1 MLRGKEKMKRKILI
15 IVILVFIFAACGKK
29 DEYIERVKSSHLN
42 MYPKVEFGKVLDKV
56 TKNEKWLHFQDE
68 DGNFVEFKGTLINPK
83 TKKKID
89 LLIQWK
95 VTTDGYDPYYL
106 GVDGESVALL
116 GYGMFIPMVY
126 AMYLGIDVE
135 ELGI

>member
-1 MLRGKEKMKRKILI
+1 MGRKILMI
-15 IVILVFIFAACGKK
+15 LTVVLVFVGCGKK

-56 TKNEKWLHFQDE
+56 TKNEKWLHFEDE
-68 DGNFVEFKGTLINPK
+68 EGDFVEFKGTLVNPH
-83 TKKKID
+83 TKKKIE

-95 VTTDGYDPYYL
+95 VTTGGYVPYYF

-116 GYGMFIPMVY
+116 GYGMLIPMIY

-135 ELGI
+135 ELGV

>member
-1 MLRGKEKMKRKILI
+1 MIKKILI
-15 IVILVFIFAACGKK
+15 ILTIVFTFIACEKK
-29 DEYIERVKSSHLN
+29 NEYVEMVKRSHLN

-56 TKNEKWLHFQDE
+56 TKNEKWTHFEGEQ
-68 DGNFVEFKGTLINPK
+68 GNFVEFKGTLVNPD

-89 LLIQWK
+89 ILIQWA
-95 VTTDGYDPYYL
+95 VTTDNYDLYYL
-106 GVDGESVALL
+106 EIDGDSVALL

-126 AMYLGIDVE
+126 AFYLDIDME